1 MRRSREVVKDTFAL
15 DKGVFVKL
23 NNSTYKR
30 FVKFGVALTVIG
42 LIISAVLISVIDF
55 TFLFLESLDGG
66 EDKLEYLFVMIIIS
80 LFYLLPQSI
89 MYFGCKKIDKYDLSD
104 KEELLSIISKA
115 KQTSKILF
123 ILWIGIISLSVL
135 FMLVFG
141 Y

>member
-1 MRRSREVVKDTFAL
+1 MHRSREVVKDTFAL

-89 MYFGCKKIDKYDLSD
+89 MYFGCKKIDFSSTFRIFVITL
-104 KEELLSIISKA
+104 IIFYFYNSNRN
-115 KQTSKILF
+115 
-123 ILWIGIISLSVL
+123 
-135 FMLVFG
+135 
-141 Y
+141 

>member
-1 MRRSREVVKDTFAL
+1 MRRSREVDKDTFAL

-42 LIISAVLISVIDF
+42 LIISVVLISVIDF

-89 MYFGCKKIDKYDLSD
+89 IYFGCKKIDKYDLSD
-104 KEELLSIISKA
+104 KEELLSIINKA